1 MQGLGLTTTEL
12 MLMRAME
19 TTYVGKKRQIRAS
32 NQNDD
37 TYGLELTF
45 SP

>member
-19 TTYVGKKRQIRAS
+19 TTYVGKRDRAS

>member
-19 TTYVGKKRQIRAS
+19 TTYVGKRDKSVHLIKMMVRTVWS
-32 NQNDD
+32 
-37 TYGLELTF
+37 
-45 SP
+45 